1 MQSKTTRLTRVFR
14 LYSKQILLGVFFTCL
29 IVFILN
35 SRNIESL
42 QKKQKE
48 LERQKEE
55 GYSQRYKRNI
65 NTINNYN
72 NNNNNDNIFYTRFIN
87 DTFPQLYTYSPDEMP
102 QKQGNSKKDVHQWWN
117 DRDPS
122 TMPQKRRIA
131 IVTTEIEGPVLGGGI
146 GTAYTALSQKLK
158 EDGHNVTIVLV
169 NQVKKLSPTH
179 WIQAY
184 ASRGIR
190 MVVLDFQNSLLAQ
203 PLGSIDE
210 GGEIKVGTY
219 PLNDLLGSVIGCTG
233 PCIRAYKIYLWLA
246 QFGEKNFD
254 IVHFHD
260 NGGMAYFSVKAKHQG
275 LYFNR
280 LLFVIGGHGPH
291 LWERTA
297 NSANLDDG
305 KHFEVDYLERK
316 SVEYSDWLISPSQ
329 YMLNWMRYNRWQL
342 PNNSYVHQNLL
353 PGQNQQEFF
362 IEQDLES
369 QRHDFDEIIF
379 FGRLESRK
387 GLDIFMKALE
397 TLAPMLKSTNTR
409 ITFLG
414 SNTKLMEINTMADT
428 FIMNRCYRVLNITCT
443 VLLGK
448 SHTEAIDYLNHDKD
462 KKLIVVASPI
472 DNSPN
477 TVLECLTH
485 QLAIISTNVG
495 GIPELI
501 HPDDRDRVMFN
512 PKSFSL
518 AKKIQYLKQVGVYS
532 ARFAI
537 DEYTRQKI
545 WSNWHSIVNLNSKKT
560 NAQIVAATADSNSN
574 SSLKKKLSVIL
585 VYQKDNVESIV
596 SNINVVK
603 SSYANSKYWDIEII
617 LATTKDLLFD
627 FPTKIEEAVKAL
639 NHTTVK
645 VQIVPINEYLLQP
658 FQPWNSKEILEY
670 ASGEFYLF
678 IDPYDHLFNHHT
690 FRILGVVQ
698 LNTQSLLL
706 TSSTLYNNVT
716 NGGVIAATTT
726 GGTGTTSK
734 NDWISSIYMGCSGL
748 SGIMYNCF
756 GSNNMLVH
764 NELVKDFSIYYS
776 VDNDYYS
783 EIEYGGNWELYSR
796 ASSHGINIETIPK
809 NLFISKKND
818 LENPY
823 TYNQELRVLK
833 HIDNVLPNNFD
844 LTPMATRHFLTSKR
858 SYVNEISTITQKSKE
873 MIDKCQKVMGN
884 KGQLTVKEDFREFN
898 ENGEEIPYLESR
910 NHIGLVF
917 IRGHEK
923 SGTSWLKK
931 VVDLHPRIF
940 LAPHEFHFHMLEE
953 GIDKF
958 TRRPWAASKDPYFS
972 YTRNWY
978 RSFVRNLL
986 MAGVSPTQAPLI
998 NWAGE
1003 KTPSP
1008 LAPIISGSKYILII
1022 RDGRD
1027 VVVSLFWHYVRLGG
1041 FENWCGPNQSGLVDS
1056 SYVSL
1061 YRNDTNYFHTH
1072 SNRLLEKE
1080 VCFRYIARGWAKR
1093 IKDDK
1098 AVIQEL
1104 ESNPVSEVHS
1114 VHYEELHRDPEG
1126 GRRAIYEFL
1135 NLDHAEADPL
1145 SVEDKTAPGGFDE
1158 HSNKNK
1164 FFRKGEVG
1172 DWKNY
1177 FTQENK
1183 RWFKE
1188 ETGSLLVDLGY
1199 EINNEW

>member
-1 MQSKTTRLTRVFR
+1 MVTRIFR
-14 LYSKQILLGVFFTCL
+14 LWSKQIWLGVFFTCL
-29 IVFILN
+29 VVFILN

-48 LERQKEE
+48 IKAQEE
-55 GYSQRYKRNI
+55 LSHKSTYRN
-65 NTINNYN
+65 NRFS
-72 NNNNNDNIFYTRFIN
+72 NNDNDAVYTRFIN
-87 DTFPQLYTYSPDEMP
+87 DSFPQLYAYSNDESNTDP
-102 QKQGNSKKDVHQWWN
+102 KHIYKNRHQWWN

-122 TMPQKRRIA
+122 TMPQKRRVA

-184 ASRGIR
+184 GSRGIR
-190 MVVLDFQNSLLAQ
+190 MVILDFQNSFYAH
-203 PLGSIDE
+203 PIGSIEENPND
-210 GGEIKVGTY
+210 IKVEITH
-219 PLNDLLGSVIGCTG
+219 LNDLGSVIGCTG
-233 PCIRAYKIYLWLA
+233 PCIRAYKIYLWLCA
-246 QFGEKNFD
+246 HGEKDFD
-254 IVHFHD
+254 IIHFHD
-260 NGGMAYFSVKAKHQG
+260 NGGMAYFSLKAKHQG
-275 LYFNR
+275 LYFSR

-329 YMLNWMRYNRWQL
+329 YMLNWMKYNRWQL

-362 IEQDLES
+362 VEQNLES
-369 QRHDFDEIIF
+369 QRHDFNEIIF

-397 TLAPMLKSTNTR
+397 SLTTMLRSTSTR

-414 SNTKLMEINTMADT
+414 SNTKLVEINTMADT
-428 FIMNRCYRVLNITCT
+428 YILNRCYRVLNITCS

-448 SHTEAIDYLNHDKD
+448 SHTEAIDYLNNDKD

-501 HPDDRDRVMFN
+501 HPQDRERVMFN
-512 PKSFSL
+512 PKAVAL
-518 AKKIQYLKQVGVYS
+518 AKKIMYLKQVGVYS

-545 WSNWHSIVNLNSKKT
+545 WSNWHSVVGLTKKK
-560 NAQIVAATADSNSN
+560 ATAAVTTNESI
-574 SSLKKKLSVIL
+574 KKKLSIIL
-585 VYQKDNVESIV
+585 VYQKDNIDSIIL
-596 SNINVVK
+596 NINVVK
-603 SSYANSKYWDIEII
+603 SAYQNSKHWDIQVV
-617 LATTKDLLFD
+617 LATTHEYLFD
-627 FPTKIEEAVKAL
+627 LPDKLTEELKSL
-639 NHTTVK
+639 NTSN
-645 VQIVPINEYLLQP
+645 IPLRLVPINEYLLQP
-658 FQPWNSKEILEY
+658 FQPWNSKEILEH
-670 ASGEFYLF
+670 ALGEFYLF
-678 IDPYDHLFNHHT
+678 IDPYDYLYNLHT
-690 FRILGVVQ
+690 LRILGVVQ
-698 LNTQSLLL
+698 ANTKSLLI
-706 TSSTLYNNVT
+706 TSSTQYNNVT
-716 NGGVIAATTT
+716 NGELIAAAA
-726 GGTGTTSK
+726 TSNAGAK
-734 NDWISSIYMGCSGL
+734 QHEKISSIFMGCSGL

-764 NELVKDFSIYYS
+764 NEIVKEYSIFYS
-776 VDNDYYS
+776 VENDYYS
-783 EIEYGGNWELYSR
+783 EIEYGGNWEFYSR
-796 ASSHGINIETIPK
+796 ASSQGINIEAIPK

-818 LENPY
+818 LDSPT

-858 SYVNEISTITQKSKE
+858 GYVNEISAITQKSKE
-873 MIDKCQKVMGN
+873 MIDKCQKVMGR
-884 KGQLTVKEDFREFN
+884 GIDVKEQFRDFN
-898 ENGEEIPYLESR
+898 ENGEEVPYLENR

-940 LAPHEFHFHMLEE
+940 MAPHEFHFHMLED
-953 GIDKF
+953 GIEKF
-958 TRRPWAASKDPYFS
+958 TKKPWAASKEPYFS

-986 MAGVSPTQAPLI
+986 LSGVSPTQAPLI

-1008 LAPIISGSKYILII
+1008 LAPIISGSKYILIV

-1027 VVVSLFWHYVRLGG
+1027 VIVSLFWHFVRLGG
-1041 FENWCGPNQSGLVDS
+1041 FENWCGPNQSGLVDAR
-1056 SYVSL
+1056 YVSQ
-1061 YRNDTNYFHTH
+1061 YKNNTDYFHQHT
-1072 SNRLLEKE
+1072 SKLLEKE
-1080 VCFRYIARGWAKR
+1080 ICFRLIARGWAKR
-1093 IKDDK
+1093 VKEDK

-1104 ESNPVSEVHS
+1104 ESNPVSEVHM
-1114 VHYEELHRDPEG
+1114 VVYEELHRNPEEN
-1126 GRRAIYEFL
+1126 RRAIYEFL
-1135 NLDHAEADPL
+1135 NLDYTEAEQL
-1145 SVEDKTAPGGFDE
+1145 SVNDKTAPGGFDE
-1158 HSNKNK
+1158 HSDKNK
-1164 FFRKGEVG
+1164 FFRKGEIG

-1177 FTQENK
+1177 FTPENK

-1188 ETGSLLVDLGY
+1188 ETGQLLVDLGY
-1199 EINNEW
+1199 EINNDW